1 MRLSLSLTLSLSLS
15 PSALS
20 PSTKWGTLGTGQ
32 IPQEVVGCDEM
43 MFGEDEEE
51 EKSGI
56 TTSYY
61 WVWSFFLGLAGQR
74 E

>member
-1 MRLSLSLTLSLSLS
+1 
-15 PSALS
+15 
-20 PSTKWGTLGTGQ
+20 
-32 IPQEVVGCDEM
+32 M
-43 MFGEDEEE
+43 MLGEDEEE

-74 E
+74 D

>member
-20 PSTKWGTLGTGQ
+20 PSTKWGTLGTRQ
-32 IPQEVVGCDEM
+32 IVGCDEM

-56 TTSYY
+56 TTYY
-61 WVWSFFLGLAGQR
+61 HWVWSFFLGLAGQR
-74 E
+74 D

>member
-1 MRLSLSLTLSLSLS
+1 
-15 PSALS
+15 
-20 PSTKWGTLGTGQ
+20 
-32 IPQEVVGCDEM
+32 M
-43 MFGEDEEE
+43 MLGEDEEE

-74 E
+74 DLLRTMVLVRLKLGFAVVVC